1 MNDLYMIPVKR
12 WYWYDD
18 SSRGRHS
25 STADFSRG
33 IGKGSE
39 QGGGGGGGESRV
51 ERDSGKIILF

>member
-1 MNDLYMIPVKR
+1 MIPVKR

-33 IGKGSE
+33 IGTGSE
-39 QGGGGGGGESRV
+39 QGGGGGGEESRV